1 MPERLLDYLTRPNPT
16 VVVESQGPMT
26 FTYNVSWQPVENIEG
41 WDDFNYQTLT
51 TWFRSQ
57 LNRQV
62 TEPDITP

>member
-16 VVVESQGPMT
+16 VVVESQGPTT

-57 LNRQV
+57 LNR
-62 TEPDITP
+62 